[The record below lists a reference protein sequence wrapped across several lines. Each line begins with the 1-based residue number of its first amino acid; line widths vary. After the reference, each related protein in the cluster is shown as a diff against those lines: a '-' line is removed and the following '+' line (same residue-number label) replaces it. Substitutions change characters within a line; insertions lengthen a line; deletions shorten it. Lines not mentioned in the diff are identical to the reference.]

1 MRPSL
6 LEELLLIAYSDQGTL
21 VTSVAAVDC
30 GLAGAVLMELML
42 AGRLT
47 LTKRAVTVVSDEP
60 TGDPLLDEA
69 LTRIRTSRPAAPR
82 KWVQVLRGG
91 LQDRVLERLVA
102 RGVLRREKRRV
113 LLIFPQTRYPSVTGA
128 EPALETDA
136 RQRLRAMVTGEG
148 PADPRTAA
156 LGALV
161 QAVKLDRRVFPDLS
175 HRERKHRLTA
185 AVASGWPDRTIQQAI
200 KDLQDELAI
209 MAAVV
214 ASSAAVSSV
223 TASS

>member
-69 LTRIRTSRPAAPR
+69 LTRIRTSR
-82 KWVQVLRGG
+82 
-91 LQDRVLERLVA
+91 
-102 RGVLRREKRRV
+102 
-113 LLIFPQTRYPSVTGA
+113 
-128 EPALETDA
+128 
-136 RQRLRAMVTGEG
+136 
-148 PADPRTAA
+148 
-156 LGALV
+156 
-161 QAVKLDRRVFPDLS
+161 
-175 HRERKHRLTA
+175 
-185 AVASGWPDRTIQQAI
+185 
-200 KDLQDELAI
+200 
-209 MAAVV
+209 
-214 ASSAAVSSV
+214 
-223 TASS
+223 

>member
-6 LEELLLIAYSDQGTL
+6 LEELLLIAYSDQGSL
-21 VTSVAAVDC
+21 KASAGVVDY

-69 LTRIRTSRPAAPR
+69 LTRIRTSRRTSPR
-82 KWVQVLRGG
+82 KWVLTLRHG
-91 LQDRVLERLVA
+91 LRKRVLERLVA

-113 LLIFPQTRYPSVTGA
+113 LLVLPQIRYPSATGMT
-128 EPALETDA
+128 PAPEIDA
-136 RQRLRAMVTGEG
+136 RQRLRAIVAGTG
-148 PADPRTAA
+148 PVDPRTAA

-161 QAVKLDRRVFPDLS
+161 QATGLDREVFPDLPD
-175 HRERKHRLTA
+175 RERKHRLATV
-185 AVASGWPDRTIQQAI
+185 VASGWPDQAVQQAI
-200 KDLQDELAI
+200 KDLQNELAI
-209 MAAVV
+209 MAA
-214 ASSAAVSSV
+214 AAASAAAISAAAVGG
-223 TASS
+223 